1 MLLLKIRLKNT
12 QNHDVTRGP
21 GGFLS
26 VGVQASILHPNQV
39 QRVLPTQGLRRGLT
53 IQSKRIGKDKGF
65 LEEGHL
71 FSWFTAHERD
81 GMDFDFEIKSKH
93 IGNVKGFLGKRSL
106 IFMAHRPGIGGGTD
120 SEDNLYFF
128 TFGARQKSSFF

>member
-21 GGFLS
+21 GGFVS
-26 VGVQASILHPNQV
+26 VGVQASILHPNQA
-39 QRVLPTQGLRRGLT
+39 QRVLPTQGLRRGTDLIFT

-71 FSWFTAHERD
+71 FSLFTAHERD

-106 IFMAHRPGIGGGTD
+106 IFMAHRPGIG
-120 SEDNLYFF
+120 
-128 TFGARQKSSFF
+128 